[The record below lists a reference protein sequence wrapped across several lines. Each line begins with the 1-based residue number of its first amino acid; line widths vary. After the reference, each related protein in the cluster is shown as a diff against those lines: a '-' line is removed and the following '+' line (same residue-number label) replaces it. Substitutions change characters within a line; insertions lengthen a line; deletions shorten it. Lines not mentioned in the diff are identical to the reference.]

1 MKTQIDKSWVIF
13 AIIALI
19 FGQFLY
25 YQNNQI
31 NVLKEIVK
39 LNEKSEKIDQDQIRD
54 LIYLSQEEQNKNE
67 EVATRNYVAGVI
79 DCINRRDYYTEI
91 WHEGFDRGMQNK
103 RLIEEA
109 EKAAY
114 IVSQDKNEK
123 E

>member
-13 AIIALI
+13 AVVALI
-19 FGQFLY
+19 FGQVLY

-31 NVLKEIVK
+31 NVLREIVK

-54 LIYLSQEEQNKNE
+54 LIYVSQEEQNKNE
-67 EVATRNYVAGVI
+67 EIATRNYVAGVI

-109 EKAAY
+109 EKSAFIAG
-114 IVSQDKNEK
+114 QNKTEK
-123 E
+123 

>member
-13 AIIALI
+13 AIIVLI
-19 FGQFLY
+19 FGQILY

-31 NVLKEIVK
+31 SVLREIVK

-54 LIYLSQEEQNKNE
+54 LIYTYQEEQNKNE
-67 EVATRNYVAGVI
+67 EIATRNYVAGVV

-91 WHEGFDRGMQNK
+91 WHEGFDSGMQNK

-109 EKAAY
+109 EKASFIAG
-114 IVSQDKNEK
+114 QNKTEK
-123 E
+123 

>member
-19 FGQFLY
+19 FGQVLY

-31 NVLKEIVK
+31 SVLKEIVK

-54 LIYLSQEEQNKNE
+54 LIYFSQEEQNKNE
-67 EVATRNYVAGVI
+67 EIATRNYVAGVI

-109 EKAAY
+109 EKSAFIAG
-114 IVSQDKNEK
+114 QNKTEK
-123 E
+123 